1 MFFGSDTTARNF
13 VISFVVVEEEDKKK
27 KKKML
32 LFSSYLTI
40 AFIYLSIMDHS
51 HSNAAI

>member
-13 VISFVVVEEEDKKK
+13 VISFVVVEEEDK

>member
-1 MFFGSDTTARNF
+1 MLFGSDTTARNF
-13 VISFVVVEEEDKKK
+13 VISFVVVEEEDK

>member
-27 KKKML
+27 KKKCCYSL
-32 LFSSYLTI
+32 VT
-40 AFIYLSIMDHS
+40 
-51 HSNAAI
+51 